1 MYKNIDFEEIVAPAL
16 TEEHKIEYNNA
27 FSTIRTFSGEEFE
40 SLVLEWLKY
49 GKNALSPSSFIAR
62 VGGTGDKG
70 IDIYYAKDGL
80 TYYYQCKQYN
90 QQLTLPEV
98 EEIIV
103 KILWHS
109 FLKEI
114 PEPTNIFIIAANSVN
129 IKAAKMLSEISALKD
144 DVIENLEKILLRF
157 VIEKPDPDFA
167 LYVNSINFDIVK
179 KIDIEE
185 IIKSYYNSE
194 YGKLRFKAAPKRI
207 KRVEITQEN
216 YADEEFHKQLL
227 EIAPKEHQLSIL
239 NTAKGNYY
247 SALCLKE
254 TDKYLFGNNVEFERL
269 KEEIFQTI
277 ESLTYS
283 TYSND
288 LERYSRIILESAKAN
303 TSFSLLDRELNI
315 VENSDKKGVCHILVN
330 ENKIVWSTK

>member
-1 MYKNIDFEEIVAPAL
+1 MYKKIDFEKIVAPAL

-27 FSTIRTFSGEEFE
+27 FSTIRTYSGEEFE
-40 SLVLEWLKY
+40 FFVLEWLKY
-49 GKNALSPSSFIAR
+49 GKNALSTSSFIAK
-62 VGGTGDKG
+62 VGGTKDKG
-70 IDIYYAKDGL
+70 IDIYYANDGL

-103 KILWHS
+103 KILWYS

-114 PEPTNIFIIAANSVN
+114 PKPTNIFIIAANSVN
-129 IKAAKMLSEISALKD
+129 IKAAKMLSEISALKE
-144 DVIENLEKILLRF
+144 DVIVNLEKILLRF
-157 VIEKPDPDFA
+157 GIEKPDPDFA

-194 YGKLRFKAAPKRI
+194 YGKLRFKTAPKRI
-207 KRVEITQEN
+207 KRIKITQEN
-216 YADEEFHKQLL
+216 YAYEEFHKQLV
-227 EIAPKEHQLSIL
+227 EITPKKHQLSIL
-239 NTAKGNYY
+239 NTANGNYY

-254 TDKYLFGNNVEFERL
+254 TDNYLFGNNDEFERL

-277 ESLTYS
+277 ESLTYRI
-283 TYSND
+283 YSD
-288 LERYSRIILESAKAN
+288 DFDRYTEIISESAKAN
-303 TSFSLLDRELNI
+303 TNFSLLDRELNI
-315 VENSDKKGVCHILVN
+315 IENSDKKGVCHILVN
-330 ENKIVWSTK
+330 EHKIAWSKK